1 MPYICKVA
9 IGELDHLNIF
19 GNDYDTKDGTCIRDY
34 VHVMD
39 LARGHVL
46 ALEKLLN
53 SKGIEI
59 YNLGTGIGYSVL
71 DVVNSFEH
79 VNKIKI
85 PYVMASRRAG
95 DIDCCYT
102 DTTKALRELGF
113 KTKYG
118 IEDMVRDSYKF
129 YQQNKK

>member
-1 MPYICKVA
+1 
-9 IGELDHLNIF
+9 
-19 GNDYDTKDGTCIRDY
+19 
-34 VHVMD
+34 
-39 LARGHVL
+39 
-46 ALEKLLN
+46 
-53 SKGIEI
+53 
-59 YNLGTGIGYSVL
+59 
-71 DVVNSFEH
+71 
-79 VNKIKI
+79 
-85 PYVMASRRAG
+85 MASRRAG

>member
-71 DVVNSFEH
+71 DVVNSF
-79 VNKIKI
+79 
-85 PYVMASRRAG
+85 
-95 DIDCCYT
+95 
-102 DTTKALRELGF
+102 
-113 KTKYG
+113 
-118 IEDMVRDSYKF
+118 
-129 YQQNKK
+129 